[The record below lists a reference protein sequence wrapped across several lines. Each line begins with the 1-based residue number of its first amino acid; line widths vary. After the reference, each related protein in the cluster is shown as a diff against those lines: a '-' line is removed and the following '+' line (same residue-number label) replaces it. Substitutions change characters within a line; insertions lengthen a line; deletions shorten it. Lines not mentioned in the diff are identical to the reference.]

1 VEAERRFRAM
11 GCDAHLMVV
20 GGSETLAD
28 AAVER
33 IDDLEGRWSRF
44 RPDSE
49 ISLLNGLPNLPIEVS
64 PETYDLITRA
74 VYAWEVTGGAFDPTV
89 LPSLLAYG
97 YDRSYEHIDASPNAA
112 LPILA
117 PAPGCS
123 GIVTDPSSRSVV
135 LPSGVTIDPG
145 GIGKGLA
152 ADIVVAELLTAGA
165 AGAMV
170 SLGGDVRVAGRPPS
184 GSVWSIAVD
193 DPFDPEAELT
203 RVQLTGGAVTTS
215 SRLRRSWTRGGETV
229 HHLIDPKSGA
239 SFGGDVATV
248 TTVASEGWWAEA
260 MTKVVFASGLGAL
273 VNAEAIVVT
282 CDGQIRHSPGFGQV
296 AA

>member
-1 VEAERRFRAM
+1 M
-11 GCDAHLMVV
+11 GCDTHLLVV
-20 GGSETLAD
+20 GGTEALAD
-28 AAVER
+28 AAVGR
-33 IDDLEGRWSRF
+33 IEDLEARWSRF

-49 ISLLNGLPNLPIEVS
+49 LSLLNGMPNQAIEVS

-74 VYAWEVTGGAFDPTV
+74 VHAWRITGGAFDPTV
-89 LPSLLAYG
+89 LPSLVASG
-97 YDRSYEHIDASPNAA
+97 YDRSFELIDTSSHAA
-112 LPILA
+112 PA
-117 PAPGCS
+117 VPTPAPGCA
-123 GIVTDPSSRSVV
+123 GIVTDPSTRSVL

-152 ADIVVAELLTAGA
+152 ADIVVAELLEAGA

-184 GSVWSIAVD
+184 GTVWSIGVD
-193 DPFDPEAELT
+193 DPFDPAAELT
-203 RVQLTGGAVTTS
+203 RVHLSGGAVATS
-215 SRLRRSWTRGGETV
+215 SRLRRRWTRGGETV
-229 HHLIDPKSGA
+229 HHLIDPRSGA

-260 MTKVVFASGLGAL
+260 MTKVVFASGLGGL
-273 VNAEAIVVT
+273 VNAEAIVVAG
-282 CDGQIRHSPGFGQV
+282 DGQVRRSPGFGQV

>member
-1 VEAERRFRAM
+1 M
-11 GCDAHLMVV
+11 GSDGHLLVV

-49 ISLLNGLPNLPIEVS
+49 LSLLNGMPNLPIEVS

-74 VYAWEVTGGAFDPTV
+74 VYAWQVTDGAFDPTV
-89 LPSLLAYG
+89 LPSLLAHG
-97 YDRSYEHIDASPNAA
+97 YDRSFELIDTSPSAA
-112 LPILA
+112 PPILT
-117 PAPGCS
+117 PAPGCA
-123 GIVTDPSSRSVV
+123 GIVADPSSRSVL

-152 ADIVVAELLTAGA
+152 ADIVVAELLAAGA

-193 DPFDPEAELT
+193 DPFDPDAELT
-203 RVQLTGGAVTTS
+203 RVHLTGGAVATS

-229 HHLIDPKSGA
+229 HHLIDPRSGA

-260 MTKVVFASGLGAL
+260 MTKVVFASGLGGL
-273 VNAEAIVVT
+273 VNAEAIVVAV
-282 CDGQIRHSPGFGQV
+282 DGRVRRSPGFGQV